1 MKRAIDTIAKALSCI
16 FYPLFMP
23 TIGMV
28 LLCHAYHTQIMP
40 LAGIWIAT
48 TIGCTILLS
57 CILPLTA
64 ILILMRRGSITDIH
78 ISNAK
83 QRTTPYLYSIIGF
96 AFWAY
101 MLIFTIKAPLCINVV
116 AVGATI
122 ALIAVTIIN
131 YWWKISAHRTGMGGL
146 LGGILSYCLST
157 QAIPTWGTL
166 CTWLGCTLAL
176 MYARL
181 YLKAHTPTQVV
192 AGWLLGLCCTLI
204 PNIIIYYA
212 IL

>member
-1 MKRAIDTIAKALSCI
+1 MKTLDLIAKILSCI

-40 LAGIWIAT
+40 LSSLWIAT

-64 ILILMRRGSITDIH
+64 IFILIRRGSITDIH
-78 ISNAK
+78 ISNPR
-83 QRTTPYLYSIIGF
+83 QRTTPYLYSIVGF
-96 AFWAY
+96 AFWLY

-116 AVGATI
+116 ALGAVV
-122 ALIAVTIIN
+122 ALCAVTIIN
-131 YWWKISAHRTGMGGL
+131 YWWKISAHLTGMGGL
-146 LGGILSYCLST
+146 FGGILSYCLSI
-157 QAIPTWGTL
+157 QAFPTWGTL
-166 CTWLGCTLAL
+166 CIWLGLTIML
-176 MYARL
+176 MYARI
-181 YLKAHTPTQVV
+181 YLKAHTPTQVI

-212 IL
+212 IV

>member
-1 MKRAIDTIAKALSCI
+1 MKIIDLIAKLLSGI
-16 FYPLFMP
+16 FYPLFIP
-23 TIGMV
+23 TIGIV

-40 LAGIWIAT
+40 LSSIWVAT

-64 ILILMRRGSITDIH
+64 ILILMRRGSIKDIH
-78 ISNAK
+78 ISNPR
-83 QRTTPYLYSIIGF
+83 QRTTPYLYSIVGF

-116 AVGATI
+116 AVGAVM
-122 ALIAVTIIN
+122 ALCAVTIIN
-131 YWWKISAHRTGMGGL
+131 YWWKISAHLTGMGGL

-157 QAIPTWGTL
+157 QAFPTEGTL
-166 CTWLGCTLAL
+166 CIWLGLTIML
-176 MYARL
+176 MCARI

-212 IL
+212 IV